1 MTRVAMQ
8 LASIAA
14 LSPRE
19 RGMESRSRIVDA
31 LRVT

>member
-1 MTRVAMQ
+1 MSRVAMQ
-8 LASIAA
+8 LASIPA

-19 RGMESRSRIVDA
+19 RGMESRSRIIDA